1 MDQVDRRVRLIRIA
15 SVIVLSLGFLGGLA
29 IGRVGVNQ
37 TWEAW
42 QSTAWATVPGV
53 ILASDT
59 TFDTVTSGSRSDD
72 INQRNRGVRQEK
84 SKDVWTNRLT
94 YLFDFEGRPF
104 EGHRIAVADVPTD
117 NHTEARQVAERY
129 AVGMAVT
136 VHVHPTD
143 PTRSVLEPGITFGAV
158 GPLIIGAVLC
168 FCMAAS
174 ARWVMSK
181 YIVSLVEGFSKPAG
195 SYLVGED
202 GRLVPLKRKSKQR
215 RDQDERDSPGS
226 T

>member
-15 SVIVLSLGFLGGLA
+15 SVVVLSLGFLGGLA
-29 IGRVGVNQ
+29 IGRVGVSQ

-53 ILASDT
+53 ILDSDT

-72 INQRNRGVRQEK
+72 PIQRNRGVRQEK

-94 YLFDFEGRPF
+94 YSFEFEGRPF

-117 NHTEARQVAERY
+117 SHTEARQVADRY
-129 AVGMAVT
+129 AVGTPVT

-181 YIVSLVEGFSKPAG
+181 YLVSLVEGFSKPPG

-215 RDQDERDSPGS
+215 EDQREQDLPSS

>member
-42 QSTAWATVPGV
+42 QSTTWLTVSGV

-59 TFDTVTSGSRSDD
+59 TFDTMTSGSRPDD
-72 INQRNRGVRQEK
+72 PVQRNRGVRQEK

-94 YLFDFEGRPF
+94 YSFEFEGHPF

-129 AVGMAVT
+129 AVGTPVT

-181 YIVSLVEGFSKPAG
+181 YLVSLVEGFGKPPG

-202 GRLVPLKRKSKQR
+202 GRLVEMKRKSRHLKGQDR
-215 RDQDERDSPGS
+215 LDQSGPK
-226 T
+226 

>member
-15 SVIVLSLGFLGGLA
+15 SIVVLSLGGLA
-29 IGRVGVNQ
+29 IGRVGVSQ

-42 QSTAWATVPGV
+42 QSRAWVTVPGV
-53 ILASDT
+53 ILSSDT
-59 TFDTVTSGSRSDD
+59 TFDTVTSGSRPDD
-72 INQRNRGVRQEK
+72 INQRNRGVRQERT
-84 SKDVWTNRLT
+84 KDVWTNRLT
-94 YLFDFEGRPF
+94 YSFEFEGRPF
-104 EGHRIAVADVPTD
+104 EGHQIAVADVPTD
-117 NHTEARQVAERY
+117 NHTEVSQVAERY
-129 AVGMAVT
+129 AAGTHVT

-158 GPLIIGAVLC
+158 GPLIIGAVVC

-174 ARWVMSK
+174 SRWVMSK
-181 YIVSLVEGFSKPAG
+181 CLVSLVEAVSKPPG

-202 GRLVPLKRKSKQR
+202 GRLVPLRRKGKPR
-215 RDQDERDSPGS
+215 EDHRDWDLPVS

>member
-15 SVIVLSLGFLGGLA
+15 SVVVLSLGFLGGLA
-29 IGRVGVNQ
+29 IGRVGVRQ

-42 QSTAWATVPGV
+42 QSVAWATVPGV

-72 INQRNRGVRQEK
+72 IAQRNRGVQQEK

-94 YLFDFEGRPF
+94 YSFEFEGRQF
-104 EGHRIAVADVPTD
+104 EGHQIAVADVPTD
-117 NHTEARQVAERY
+117 NHTEARQIAERF
-129 AVGMAVT
+129 AVGTHVT

-168 FCMAAS
+168 CCMAVL

-181 YIVSLVEGFSKPAG
+181 YLVSLVEAIGKPPG

-202 GRLVPLKRKSKQR
+202 GRLVPLKRRGKSREDQR
-215 RDQDERDSPGS
+215 EQDLPGS